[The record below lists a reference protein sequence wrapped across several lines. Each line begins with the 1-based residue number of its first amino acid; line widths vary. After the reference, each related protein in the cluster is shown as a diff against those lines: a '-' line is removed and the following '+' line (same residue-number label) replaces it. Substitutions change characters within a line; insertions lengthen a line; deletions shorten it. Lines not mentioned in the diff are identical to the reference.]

1 MSITPCTTCHEAGW
15 VHDEND
21 DTIVCPT
28 CLGVGAVNVQPA
40 VPVLARFA
48 GSLTGMAGGTVVRE
62 EVSPAIQAKIDS
74 LAEDMDPM
82 EAGR

>member
-1 MSITPCTTCHEAGW
+1 MKITPCTTCKEAGW
-15 VHDEND
+15 VYDENGD
-21 DTIVCPT
+21 SIVCPT

-48 GSLTGMAGGTVVRE
+48 GSLTGGTVVRGE
-62 EVSPAIQAKIDS
+62 ISPANQAEIDS

-82 EAGR
+82 EAGW